1 MNKAQRS
8 GLFMVGATIVLDQ
21 LTKYL
26 ALEGI
31 SAAEPISIFPFLD
44 LKLTWNQGVSFGIFG
59 GGSVPPFVLILI
71 AILISMFLIWQL
83 WNSKKLILG
92 MGFGLII
99 GGALGNVIDRAI
111 YGAVIDFILLSWKSW
126 SWPVFNLADMAISC
140 GVGLII
146 IDSLWPGR
154 RSTT

>member
-1 MNKAQRS
+1 MNTSQRA

-31 SAAEPISIFPFLD
+31 SPLEPINVLPFLD

-59 GGSVPPFVLILI
+59 GGSVPPFALILV
-71 AILISMFLIWQL
+71 ALLISIFLIWQL

-92 MGFGLII
+92 LGFGLII
-99 GGALGNVIDRAI
+99 GGAVGNVIDRAI
-111 YGAVIDFILLSWKSW
+111 YGAVIDFILLSWRSW
-126 SWPVFNLADMAISC
+126 SWPVFNVADMAISC

-146 IDSLWPGR
+146 IDSLWQGR
-154 RSTT
+154 RSTK

>member
-111 YGAVIDFILLSWKSW
+111 YGAVIDFVLLSWKSW
-126 SWPVFNLADMAISC
+126 SWPVFNVADMAISC

>member
-126 SWPVFNLADMAISC
+126 SWPVFNVADMAISC

>member
-31 SAAEPISIFPFLD
+31 SAAEPINIFPFLD

-111 YGAVIDFILLSWKSW
+111 YGAVIDFILLSWRSW
-126 SWPVFNLADMAISC
+126 SWPVFNVADMAISC

>member
-8 GLFMVGATIVLDQ
+8 GLFMIGATIVLDQ

-59 GGSVPPFVLILI
+59 GGSVPPFALILI
-71 AILISMFLIWQL
+71 AILISMFLSWQL

-111 YGAVIDFILLSWKSW
+111 YGAVIDFILLSWRSW
-126 SWPVFNLADMAISC
+126 SWPVFNVADMAISC

>member
-31 SAAEPISIFPFLD
+31 SAAEPINIFPFLD

>member
-1 MNKAQRS
+1 
-8 GLFMVGATIVLDQ
+8 MVGATIVLDQ

-31 SAAEPISIFPFLD
+31 SAAEPISIFPLLD

>member
-1 MNKAQRS
+1 
-8 GLFMVGATIVLDQ
+8 
-21 LTKYL
+21 
-26 ALEGI
+26 
-31 SAAEPISIFPFLD
+31 
-44 LKLTWNQGVSFGIFG
+44 
-59 GGSVPPFVLILI
+59 
-71 AILISMFLIWQL
+71 
-83 WNSKKLILG
+83 

>member
-8 GLFMVGATIVLDQ
+8 GLFMIGATIVLDQ

-126 SWPVFNLADMAISC
+126 SWPVFNVADMAISC

>member
-31 SAAEPISIFPFLD
+31 SAAEPINIFPFLD

-111 YGAVIDFILLSWKSW
+111 YGAVIDFVLLSWKSW
-126 SWPVFNLADMAISC
+126 SWPVFNVADMAISC

>member
-8 GLFMVGATIVLDQ
+8 GLFMIGATIVLDQ

-31 SAAEPISIFPFLD
+31 SAAEPINIFPFLD

-126 SWPVFNLADMAISC
+126 SWPVFNVADMAISC

>member
-31 SAAEPISIFPFLD
+31 SAAEPTSIFPFLD

-111 YGAVIDFILLSWKSW
+111 YGAVIDFVLLSWKSW
-126 SWPVFNLADMAISC
+126 SWPVFNVADMAISC

>member
-26 ALEGI
+26 ALKGI

-71 AILISMFLIWQL
+71 AVLISMFLIWQL

>member
-31 SAAEPISIFPFLD
+31 PAAEPISIFSFLD

-111 YGAVIDFILLSWKSW
+111 YGAVIDFVLLSWKSW